1 MSFTSFMLT
10 SDLRTHH
17 RDAIEDS
24 ESTRV
29 ARKFEEQEKATKIVA
44 NNDGS
49 KSTSSKQESPVVSAI
64 LGAACIAAVAFEAA
78 TESQRKERSERYT
91 EVKREDRNDVVYDRD
106 STVGTGPARSIEGNQ
121 PLTIEQNVAANRTV
135 QQTVVAAPKTMTV
148 TPAAVTLG
156 ETQTEIRHNRYLKSD
171 VVCPTVYANVV
182 EVLLMYRP
190 LDSRRAKTKNVSTTQ
205 LAAQVRLCF
214 DLPLYSCSQVCSRR
228 LSCGCPNE

>member
-1 MSFTSFMLT
+1 MLT
-10 SDLRTHH
+10 SDSRTHH

-44 NNDGS
+44 NDGS

-78 TESQRKERSERYT
+78 TESQRKERSEQYT

-106 STVGTGPARSIEGNQ
+106 SAVGTRPAGSIEGNQ
-121 PLTIEQNVAANRTV
+121 PLTIEQNVAADRAV
-135 QQTVVAAPKTMTV
+135 QQMVVAAPKTMTM

-171 VVCPTVYANVV
+171 VVCPTVYANFV
-182 EVLLMYRP
+182 EVLLMYRR

-205 LAAQVRLCF
+205 LAAQVQLCF
-214 DLPLYSCSQVCSRR
+214 DLPSYSCSQVCSRR
-228 LSCGCPNE
+228 LGCGCPNE